1 MLFAPRLTR
10 RTDSPGFP
18 VAFLPIAVCALCSC
32 SDNRVVNIDDMAPT
46 NGLVAHYDFDE
57 GQGTVLHD
65 RSGRGLHGIVHGG
78 AQWQAGVK
86 GKALEFNG
94 EDVYVQLPADSAFL
108 LGSFTVIAWV
118 KPADQAPGTT
128 EHVIY
133 SNCLSTTERSTA
145 GTEFRF
151 RNNQLEGVSAG
162 SSHDGDWS
170 DLFAPASVT
179 DGGWHMVAFSVAAD
193 TARLWIDGLQAGS
206 PMSWKPIPQPVS
218 QPQIGACLRNWA
230 SQGYFRGSIDELRVY
245 DRGLSASEIADIYA
259 GMGGRTAVPKG

>member
-1 MLFAPRLTR
+1 MPIAPRLTR
-10 RTDSPGFP
+10 RIDSPWFP
-18 VAFLPIAVCALCSC
+18 AAFLPIAVWAICSC
-32 SDNRVVNIDDMAPT
+32 SENRLVNMDDKAPT
-46 NGLVAHYDFDE
+46 KGLVAHYDFDE

-65 RSGRGLHGIVHGG
+65 RSGRGLDGIVHGG

-86 GKALEFNG
+86 GKALDFNG
-94 EDVYVQLPADSAFL
+94 QDAYVQLPTDSAFL

-118 KPADQAPGTT
+118 KPVDQAPDTT
-128 EHVIY
+128 EYVIY
-133 SNCLSTTERSTA
+133 SNGLSTTELATA

-162 SSHDGDWS
+162 SSYNGHWS
-170 DLFAPASVT
+170 DLFAPASVA

-230 SQGYFRGSIDELRVY
+230 SQGYFRGSIDELRLY

-259 GMGGRTAVPKG
+259 GLGGSTAVPKG